1 MVFLQNPADLFVFA
15 LATYLS
21 SAVVGLV
28 LAPGKDPQGT
38 LGKQIAHWGI
48 YVCFAGSAVAS
59 LANLIAS
66 YDVLTSGT
74 DAIISL
80 FDPTPF
86 GQITFRLDPLSAFFL
101 LVISLVGFAVSIYS
115 FGYVR
120 PYLGRRHVGIFLFLY
135 GGFLLLMTCVVT
147 ISNGV
152 FFVVVWE
159 GMSIATF
166 FLITY
171 EHETGSSRYAAF
183 LYVIMTHIGTLLLII
198 MFLTLFAYSGSF
210 DFGSFRSIA
219 STMPWSSKTIVFLC
233 ALIVFGIKS
242 GVIPL
247 HIWLPE
253 AHPAAP
259 SNISALMSGVM
270 IKTGIYGMARVFF
283 DFLGTGLPSWGF
295 VVLILALGS
304 SVLGVL
310 FALMEHDLKRL
321 LAYHSIENIGI
332 ILMGI
337 AVALIFHQLGNDSI
351 AYVGLIAALFHTLNH
366 ATFKSLLFLSAGSV
380 VHSTGTRNIEDLG
393 GLTRRLPYTAF
404 FFLIG
409 AVAIS
414 ALPPLNGFISEWL
427 TFQAF
432 FKGFDVADLSVKI
445 AMPVSMA
452 LLALTSARAAACFVK
467 AFGITFL
474 GSGRSHHV
482 DSAHESPRSM
492 LLAMGVLALA
502 CFGFGLAPSFVIS
515 LLHPVANFAL
525 HRGSSAAIP
534 SGASVQTAANP
545 TVNEAPILV
554 AFILILIA
562 GTVLLGILVF
572 RGNRKSRIV
581 PTWACGL
588 EGLSPRMQY
597 TATGFSKPIRMIFSS
612 VFRPSREIDVSEPM
626 SSYFKPKIRVD
637 LRTEAIFDTRI
648 YQPLM
653 KYFLAGVRVLRKV
666 QTGHIQS
673 YLAYIFVTLI
683 ILLWLAL

>member
-1 MVFLQNPADLFVFA
+1 MDFPQDSANLFIFA
-15 LATYLS
+15 LSTYLI
-21 SAVVGLV
+21 SAVSGLL
-28 LAPGKDPQGT
+28 LAPRKSPKGV
-38 LGKQIAHWGI
+38 LGKKIAGVGI
-48 YVCFAGSAVAS
+48 YVSLFASSIAS
-59 LANLIAS
+59 LTSLVVAYS
-66 YDVLTSGT
+66 VLTSRV
-74 DAIISL
+74 DVAVSL
-80 FDPTPF
+80 LGQTPF
-86 GQITFRLDPLSAFFL
+86 GQITFRIDPLSAFFL
-101 LVISLVGFAVSIYS
+101 FVISLIGLAVSLYS
-115 FGYVR
+115 FGYVKSFA
-120 PYLGRRHVGIFLFLY
+120 GRRHIGIFLFLY
-135 GGFLLLMTCVVT
+135 SSFLLLMTSVVT
-147 ISNGV
+147 IANGV
-152 FFVVVWE
+152 FFIVAWE

-171 EHETGSSRYAAF
+171 EHETKSSRHAAF
-183 LYVIMTHIGTLLLII
+183 LYVIMTHIGTLFLIL
-198 MFLTLFAYSGSF
+198 MFLILFSYSRSF
-210 DFGSFRSIA
+210 GFESFRTAA
-219 STMPWSSKTIVFLC
+219 SAMPWSSKTFVFIC

-259 SNISALMSGVM
+259 SNVSALMSGVM
-270 IKTGIYGMARVFF
+270 IKTGIYGMVRVFL
-283 DFLGTGLPSWGF
+283 DFLGIGLSSWGF
-295 VVLILALGS
+295 AVLILALGS

-337 AVALIFHQLGNDSI
+337 AVAMIFHAAGNDSI
-351 AYVGLIAALFHTLNH
+351 AYIGLVAALFHTLNH

-393 GLTRRLPYTAF
+393 GLIKRLPYTAL

-432 FKGFDVADLSVKI
+432 FKGFDIADLSVKI
-445 AMPVSMA
+445 AMPISMA
-452 LLALTSARAAACFVK
+452 LLALTSALAAACFVK

-482 DSAHESPRSM
+482 NDAHETPWNM
-492 LLAMGVLALA
+492 LTGMGMLAVA
-502 CFGFGLAPSFVIS
+502 CFAFGLFPSFVLS
-515 LLHPVANFAL
+515 LLQPVADFVL
-525 HRGSSAAIP
+525 HRETHGTQPVDLSTSIN
-534 SGASVQTAANP
+534 ANP
-545 TVNEAPILV
+545 TVNEAPVLVAVLLLVVAGLVLISILV
-554 AFILILIA
+554 L
-562 GTVLLGILVF
+562 

-626 SSYFKPKIRVD
+626 SSYFKPTIRVD
-637 LRTEAIFDTRI
+637 LKTEAIFDTRV
-648 YQPLM
+648 YQPVLNKFM
-653 KYFLAGVRVLRKV
+653 QMIRVLRRV